1 MAIGLEASEAGRRA
15 TGRRVVLEDGVS
27 APSARLA
34 FALHLRHGDMMMPLR
49 HTVVLPLAI
58 PLLAACAPASEDTP
72 PAETTQVAD
81 AAPMR
86 IASVDGFSTP
96 ESVAY
101 DPEQDVYYVSNI
113 NGNPSAADNNG
124 FISRMRADGTVDS
137 LRFILGGRG
146 GVALNAPKGMAIVGD
161 TLWVSDIDAIRGFNK
176 RTGAVVA
183 TIDVR
188 GRAKFLNDVAAGP
201 DGTLYISDTGIEFSA
216 SGEMS
221 HPGPDQVLWVV
232 GRTVEPV
239 VQGER
244 LSGPN
249 GVTWDAANNRLLIV
263 SYAGSSIMSWRPG
276 EQAASSVA
284 TGPGGWDG
292 VEVLADGRVL
302 VSSWTDSTVHV
313 LDSTG
318 TVRPLVTGLPSPA
331 DIGFDTRRG
340 RVAVPLFMGNRVEL
354 WEIR

>member
-1 MAIGLEASEAGRRA
+1 
-15 TGRRVVLEDGVS
+15 
-27 APSARLA
+27 
-34 FALHLRHGDMMMPLR
+34 MPLR

-58 PLLAACAPASEDTP
+58 LLLAACAPASEETP
-72 PAETTQVAD
+72 AAETAQAAD

-86 IASVDGFSTP
+86 IASIEGFSTP
-96 ESVAY
+96 ESVVY
-101 DPEQDVYYVSNI
+101 DSEQDLYYVSNI
-113 NGNPSAADNNG
+113 DGNPAAADNNG

-137 LRFILGGRG
+137 LRFILGGRS
-146 GVALNAPKGMAIVGD
+146 GVALHAPKGMAIIAD
-161 TLWVSDIDAIRGFNK
+161 TLWVSDIDAIRAFNK
-176 RTGAVVA
+176 RTGAAVA
-183 TIDVR
+183 TINLR
-188 GRAKFLNDVAAGP
+188 GRARFLNDVAAGP
-201 DGTLYISDTGIEFSA
+201 DGVLYVTDTGIEFNA

-221 HPGPDQVLWVV
+221 HPGPDQVLRVT
-232 GRTVEPV
+232 GRTVEAV
-239 VQGER
+239 LQGEQ

-263 SYAGSSIMSWRPG
+263 SYAGNSIMSWRPG
-276 EQAASSVA
+276 EQAADSVA

-302 VSSWTDSTVHV
+302 VSSWSDSTVHV

-318 TVRPLVTGLPSPA
+318 MMRPLVTGLPSPA

-340 RVAVPLFMGNRVEL
+340 RVAVPLFMDNRVEL

>member
-1 MAIGLEASEAGRRA
+1 MSLRRTVA
-15 TGRRVVLEDGVS
+15 MS
-27 APSARLA
+27 LA
-34 FALHLRHGDMMMPLR
+34 F
-49 HTVVLPLAI
+49 LPF
-58 PLLAACAPASEDTP
+58 AACAPASEETP
-72 PAETTQVAD
+72 AAETTQAAD

-86 IASVDGFSTP
+86 IASIEGFSTP
-96 ESVAY
+96 ESVVY
-101 DPEQDVYYVSNI
+101 DSEQDAYYVSNI
-113 NGNPSAADNNG
+113 NGNPSVADGNG

-176 RTGAVVA
+176 RTGAAVA
-183 TIDVR
+183 TVDVR
-188 GRAKFLNDVAAGP
+188 GRAKFLNDVAVGP
-201 DGTLYISDTGIEFSA
+201 DGVLYVTDTGIEFDA

-221 HPGPDQVLWVV
+221 HPGPDQVLRVT
-232 GRTVEPV
+232 GRTVEAV
-239 VQGER
+239 VRGAQ
-244 LSGPN
+244 LTGPN

-263 SYAGSSIMSWRPG
+263 PYAGNSIMSWRPG

-302 VSSWTDSTVHV
+302 ISSWTDSTVHV
-313 LDSTG
+313 LDSAG
-318 TVRPLVTGLPSPA
+318 TVRPLLTGLPSPA

-340 RVAVPLFMGNRVEL
+340 RVAVPLFMDNRVEL